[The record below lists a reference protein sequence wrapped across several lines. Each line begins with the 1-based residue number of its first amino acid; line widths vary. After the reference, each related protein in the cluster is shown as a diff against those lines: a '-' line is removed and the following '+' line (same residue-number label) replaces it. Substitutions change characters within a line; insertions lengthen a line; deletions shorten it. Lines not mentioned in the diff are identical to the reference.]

1 MYIYIL
7 VQFSKEPLVDS
18 VEQIKPPDRI
28 ADDIPILEPT
38 KSNLEPPEEDKK
50 RPSWFYK
57 SLIKPYK
64 KKKQEDLYSRSS
76 DVSSISSNHSIEN
89 SSIPLTPNTS
99 NISTNRIEDDS
110 ITRIHTV
117 NIASISNNTEKHD
130 MMNRRY
136 SFDSLQPLKKQQQM
150 KLDNEDSH
158 EIKEEQPNPFEESKT
173 IFMFDYDSL
182 PTEVKSIIDEY
193 EQNGTATKKEMIVKA
208 NDVDDEEEEDEEDDE
223 YESVDQ
229 KDVITGLV
237 MEAIS
242 GKPRKIAIVS
252 ATATDTIEFK
262 KLIQLSGDPDNG
274 PLLDLRISMFGDEG
288 DTHQDS
294 IHELLCSVE
303 THLASVETFE
313 SASRKFLDENEA
325 ILRTLDLPDII
336 IPPTSLSV
344 MKPTKEHPEDLFERK
359 HEEMCEIM
367 KIFRKEIRGL
377 QNSLKET
384 EELVQ
389 NIQLEMGDTR
399 DKMETYIKDIPESHY
414 SALKKLEVDIESI
427 LSKRAKNPWLDT
439 GYALLSYLL
448 TLFALVVWTVIYILK
463 WGKKVISFPNKLW
476 AAYSD
481 YAVERNKVVKKAN
494 IRLTAED
501 TSSGDDNLPRQQTLN
516 YRHNRTSEK

>member
-1 MYIYIL
+1 
-7 VQFSKEPLVDS
+7 
-18 VEQIKPPDRI
+18 
-28 ADDIPILEPT
+28 
-38 KSNLEPPEEDKK
+38 
-50 RPSWFYK
+50 
-57 SLIKPYK
+57 
-64 KKKQEDLYSRSS
+64 
-76 DVSSISSNHSIEN
+76 
-89 SSIPLTPNTS
+89 
-99 NISTNRIEDDS
+99 
-110 ITRIHTV
+110 
-117 NIASISNNTEKHD
+117 
-130 MMNRRY
+130 
-136 SFDSLQPLKKQQQM
+136 
-150 KLDNEDSH
+150 
-158 EIKEEQPNPFEESKT
+158 
-173 IFMFDYDSL
+173 MFDYDSL

-414 SALKKLEVDIESI
+414 SAVSLVDC
-427 LSKRAKNPWLDT
+427 RM
-439 GYALLSYLL
+439 Y
-448 TLFALVVWTVIYILK
+448 
-463 WGKKVISFPNKLW
+463 
-476 AAYSD
+476 
-481 YAVERNKVVKKAN
+481 
-494 IRLTAED
+494 
-501 TSSGDDNLPRQQTLN
+501 
-516 YRHNRTSEK
+516 